1 MTKLCAMP
9 SAADVRWSALRP
21 SAHALLLSVTS
32 HITSHGPLCYGDW
45 TLLILLN
52 ATDYNDA
59 IAPRGP
65 QKLYSAHF
73 LPGRINHNMK
83 I

>member
-1 MTKLCAMP
+1 M
-9 SAADVRWSALRP
+9 VRTRP
-21 SAHALLLSVTS
+21 SAHAVLLSVTS

-59 IAPRGP
+59 LAPGIP
-65 QKLYSAHF
+65 QIKRVCTFFALEE
-73 LPGRINHNMK
+73 
-83 I
+83 

>member
-9 SAADVRWSALRP
+9 SAAADVKWLARP
-21 SAHALLLSVTS
+21 SAHAAFSVTS

-59 IAPRGP
+59 LAPGIP
-65 QKLYSAHF
+65 QKNLF
-73 LPGRINHNMK
+73 CTF
-83 I
+83 

>member
-9 SAADVRWSALRP
+9 SPADVKWSARP

-59 IAPRGP
+59 LAPGIP
-65 QKLYSAHF
+65 QKNLF
-73 LPGRINHNMK
+73 CTF
-83 I
+83 